1 MLIQSTTLTF
11 LQNYKFLKD
20 NAKFHGFLG
29 HGLPEVQT
37 CDRVHNNGIK
47 ILHSGCYDDLSSTT
61 TTYSA
66 NITRKKK
73 EYNVRRWWNFKARDV
88 AERKFSNQLNVDK
101 E

>member
-29 HGLPEVQT
+29 HGLPEVKT

-73 EYNVRRWWNFKARDV
+73 RVQCQTLVEF
-88 AERKFSNQLNVDK
+88 
-101 E
+101 